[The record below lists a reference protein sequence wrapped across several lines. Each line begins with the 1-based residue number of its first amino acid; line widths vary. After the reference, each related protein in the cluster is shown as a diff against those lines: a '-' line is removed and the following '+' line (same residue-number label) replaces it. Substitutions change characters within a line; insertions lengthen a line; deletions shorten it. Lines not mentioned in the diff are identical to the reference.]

1 MRDEAQGTRSAGT
14 EAYIRDISRLRAP
27 RNEAIRPH
35 GHLLSASFRYGVIGT
50 GALGGFYGGMLA
62 RAGREVHFLLRG
74 DYEYVRENGLRVD
87 SVNGDFRLPAVN
99 AYAAADAMPL
109 CDVVLVCVKTTEN
122 SDLPNLLR
130 PLLRSGSV
138 VLMLQNGLG
147 VEQDLAAR
155 LPEAEIAG
163 GLAFICSQKTGP
175 GHIRHLDYG
184 KLDIGSHNVK
194 NTVILEKVIDDFRA
208 AGVPAEL
215 SEDLQ
220 FARWR
225 KLVWN
230 VPLNGLTVV
239 MNTTTDRLVK
249 HDSSRRL
256 VYEIMFEVI
265 HGANRCGVGLKESLA
280 QKMIDMTLEMI
291 PYAPSMKLDYD
302 NRRPMEI
309 EYIYSRPVQTA
320 ARAGFDMPK
329 VAMLENQLRFIGDE
343 TR

>member
-1 MRDEAQGTRSAGT
+1 MPE
-14 EAYIRDISRLRAP
+14 
-27 RNEAIRPH
+27 
-35 GHLLSASFRYGVIGT
+35 YGVVGT
-50 GALGGFYGGMLA
+50 GALGGYYGGMLA
-62 RAGREVHFLLRG
+62 RAGRDVHFLLRG

-99 AYAAADAMPL
+99 AYSAVDDMPL

-122 SDLPNLLR
+122 GGLPDLLR
-130 PLLRSGSV
+130 PLLRPGSV
-138 VLMLQNGLG
+138 VLLLQNGLG
-147 VEQDLAAR
+147 VEEDLATR

-163 GLAFICSQKTGP
+163 GLAFICSQKAGP

-184 KLDIGSHNVK
+184 KLDIASYNVK
-194 NTVILEKVIDDFRA
+194 NTVVLNKIIDDFRA
-208 AGVPAEL
+208 AEVPAEL

-230 VPLNGLTVV
+230 IPFNGLTVV
-239 MNTTTDRLVK
+239 MNTTTDRLIA
-249 HDSSRRL
+249 HDSTRRL
-256 VYEIMFEVI
+256 TREIMLEVI
-265 HGANRCGVGLKESLA
+265 LGANRCGAGLKESLA
-280 QKMIDMTLEMI
+280 QKMMDMTLEMI

-309 EYIYSRPVQTA
+309 KYIYSRPVETA
-320 ARAGFDMPK
+320 ARAGFCMPK

-343 TR
+343 ARQ